1 MPLVFGDRPDCLR
14 ASRLQPWCDPR
25 GGGPVRYSLCMAS
38 QSNLSG
44 TAPAFAPPNLAGRI
58 PSLDGLRAISIL
70 LVLLGH
76 AAMSNGAPHLMGP
89 FSHVGNIGVR
99 FFFVIS
105 GFLITTLLLKES
117 TRTGTIS
124 LRQFYLRRTLRI
136 FPAAYFFIA
145 VMAAMAGLHWIKMIP
160 HEVLYA
166 ATYTMNYHDY
176 KALWLGQL
184 WSLAVEEQ
192 FYLLWPGLM
201 LLAGARRA
209 FRGAWIVVFLVPL
222 LRAWMWFGLHATDT
236 SMTKHF
242 EAVADALAIGCL
254 LAAYYNRLGKSER
267 YARLQ
272 SHTLLFLGA
281 ALGLVVF
288 GNALF
293 LVRPGIFYV
302 FGQTLAN
309 VGTVFAIDWAIR
321 NSEHSLGRML
331 NWKPM
336 VAIGVLSYS
345 LYLWQNPFLLGDM
358 ENVWTSFPQNLLFA
372 VAAALFS
379 YFTIEKP
386 FLRVKDRVEGRRRG
400 SGTQAMER
408 PAPAP
413 ELSSR

>member
-1 MPLVFGDRPDCLR
+1 
-14 ASRLQPWCDPR
+14 
-25 GGGPVRYSLCMAS
+25 MAS
-38 QSNLSG
+38 QSPASESGPQTFSAPRLS
-44 TAPAFAPPNLAGRI
+44 GRI
-58 PSLDGLRAISIL
+58 PSLDGMRAISIL

-76 AAMSNGAPHLMGP
+76 AAMSDGAPRLLHP
-89 FSHVGNIGVR
+89 FIHVGNIGVR

-105 GFLITTLLLKES
+105 GFLITTLLLKE
-117 TRTGTIS
+117 TGKTGTIS
-124 LRQFYLRRTLRI
+124 LKQFYLRRTLRI

-145 VMAAMAGLHWIKMIP
+145 IMATLAALHTITMIP
-160 HEVLYA
+160 HEILYA

-192 FYLLWPGLM
+192 FYLIWPGLM

-209 FRGAWIVVFLVPL
+209 FRGAWVVVVLVPV
-222 LRAWMWFGLHATDT
+222 LRAVMWFGFHATDT

-254 LAAYYNRLGKSER
+254 LAAYFNHLGASER
-267 YARLQ
+267 YRRVQ
-272 SHTLLFLGA
+272 SHTVLFLGA
-281 ALGLVVF
+281 ALGLVVV

-293 LVRPGIFYV
+293 LVRPGMFYV
-302 FGQTLAN
+302 WGQTLAN
-309 VGTVFAIDWAIR
+309 IGTVFAIDWGIR
-321 NSEHSLGRML
+321 HAGHPLGRML

-345 LYLWQNPFLLGDM
+345 LYLWQNPFLLGDR
-358 ENVWTSFPQNLLFA
+358 ENVWTTFPQNLVFA
-372 VAAALFS
+372 IAAAVFS
-379 YFTIEKP
+379 YFAIEKP
-386 FLRVKDRVEGRRRG
+386 FLRLKDRVEGRRKG
-400 SGTQAMER
+400 SGTQTLEK

>member
-1 MPLVFGDRPDCLR
+1 
-14 ASRLQPWCDPR
+14 
-25 GGGPVRYSLCMAS
+25 MAS
-38 QSNLSG
+38 VVQSPEYAAPRLS
-44 TAPAFAPPNLAGRI
+44 GRI
-58 PSLDGLRAISIL
+58 PSLDGMRAISIL

-76 AAMSNGAPHLMGP
+76 AAMSDGAPHLLAP
-89 FSHVGNIGVR
+89 FAHVGNIGVR

-105 GFLITTLLLKES
+105 GFLITTLLLKEQARS
-117 TRTGTIS
+117 GTIS
-124 LRQFYLRRTLRI
+124 LGQFYLRRTLRI

-145 VMAAMAGLHWIKMIP
+145 VMAILAATHRITTMIP

-176 KALWLGQL
+176 HAVWLGQL

-201 LLAGARRA
+201 LLAGVRNA
-209 FRGAWIVVFLVPL
+209 FRGAWVVVFLVPV
-222 LRAWMWFGLHATDT
+222 LRIGMWYGLHATDT

-254 LAAYYNRLGKSER
+254 LAANFNRLGASER
-267 YARLQ
+267 YRRLQ
-272 SHTLLFLGA
+272 SHTFLFLGVA
-281 ALGLVVF
+281 FGLVAL

-293 LVRPGIFYV
+293 LVRPGLFYV
-302 FGQTLAN
+302 WGQTLAN
-309 VGTVFAIDWAIR
+309 VGTVFAIDWGIR
-321 NSEHSLGRML
+321 NADHPFGRLL

-358 ENVWTSFPQNLLFA
+358 NNLWTTFPQNLVFGI
-372 VAAALFS
+372 AAALAS
-379 YFTIEKP
+379 YCLVEKP
-386 FLRVKDRVEGRRRG
+386 FLKVKDRIEHRLRG
-400 SGTQAMER
+400 SGNQAVTQ

-413 ELSSR
+413 ELTSR

>member
-1 MPLVFGDRPDCLR
+1 MPSEFQQSEYAAP
-14 ASRLQPWCDPR
+14 RL
-25 GGGPVRYSLCMAS
+25 S
-38 QSNLSG
+38 
-44 TAPAFAPPNLAGRI
+44 GRI

-76 AAMSNGAPHLMGP
+76 AALSDGAPRLLAP
-89 FSHVGNIGVR
+89 FAHVGNIGVR

-105 GFLITTLLLKES
+105 GFLITTLLLKEQGK
-117 TRTGTIS
+117 TGTIS
-124 LRQFYLRRTLRI
+124 IRQFYLRRTLRI

-145 VMAAMAGLHWIKMIP
+145 VMAVLTATGQITTMIP

-176 KALWLGQL
+176 HAVWLGQL

-192 FYLLWPGLM
+192 FYLLWPGLL
-201 LLAGARRA
+201 LLAGVRKG
-209 FRGAWIVVFLVPL
+209 FRGAWVVVLLVPI
-222 LRAWMWFGLHATDT
+222 LRIWMWYGLHASDT

-254 LAAYYNRLGKSER
+254 LAANYNRLGALER
-267 YARLQ
+267 YRRLQ
-272 SHTLLFLGA
+272 SHTLFFLGGS
-281 ALGLVVF
+281 LGLVVF

-293 LVRPGIFYV
+293 LVQPGLFYV
-302 FGQTLAN
+302 WGQTLAN
-309 VGTVFAIDWAIR
+309 IGTVFAIDWAIR
-321 NSEHSLGRML
+321 HADHPFGRAL

-358 ENVWTSFPQNLLFA
+358 NNLWTTFPQNLAFGI
-372 VAAALFS
+372 AAALAS
-379 YFTIEKP
+379 YFLVEKP
-386 FLRVKDRVEGRRRG
+386 FLRLKDKVEHRRRG
-400 SGTQAMER
+400 SGNQPIAE

-413 ELSSR
+413 ELTSSSR

>member
-1 MPLVFGDRPDCLR
+1 M
-14 ASRLQPWCDPR
+14 
-25 GGGPVRYSLCMAS
+25 RYSEGMAS
-38 QSNLSG
+38 QSNLPKIPADFA
-44 TAPAFAPPNLAGRI
+44 APRLAGRI

-76 AAMSNGAPHLMGP
+76 AAMSDGAPHLMAP

-105 GFLITTLLLKES
+105 GFLITTLLLKEHGK
-117 TRTGTIS
+117 TGTIS

-145 VMAAMAGLHWIKMIP
+145 VIAILAYLHWIRLIP
-160 HEVLYA
+160 HEILYA

-209 FRGAWIVVFLVPL
+209 FRGAWVVVFLVPI
-222 LRAWMWFGLHATDT
+222 LRAVMWFGLHATDT

-254 LAAYYNRLGKSER
+254 LAAYYNRLGASER
-267 YARLQ
+267 YRRLQ
-272 SHTLLFLGA
+272 SHTVLFLGA
-281 ALGLVVF
+281 AFGLVVI

-293 LVRPGIFYV
+293 LVNRGMFYV
-302 FGQTLAN
+302 GGQTLAN
-309 VGTVFAIDWAIR
+309 LGTVFAIDWAIR
-321 NSEHSLGRML
+321 HATHPLGRLL

-345 LYLWQNPFLLGDM
+345 LYLWQNPFLLGTM
-358 ENVWTSFPQNLLFA
+358 GNVWTTFPQNLLFA
-372 VAAALFS
+372 VAAAVFS
-379 YFTIEKP
+379 YFAVEKP
-386 FLRVKDRVEGRRRG
+386 FLRLKDRIEGRRKG
-400 SGTQAMER
+400 SGTQTLED

>member
-1 MPLVFGDRPDCLR
+1 
-14 ASRLQPWCDPR
+14 
-25 GGGPVRYSLCMAS
+25 MAS
-38 QSNLSG
+38 QSNLSQISPG
-44 TAPAFAPPNLAGRI
+44 YTAPRLTGRI

-76 AAMSNGAPHLMGP
+76 AAMSDGAPHLLSP

-117 TRTGTIS
+117 GRTGTIS

-145 VMAAMAGLHWIKMIP
+145 VIAILASLHWIRLIP
-160 HEVLYA
+160 HEILYA

-209 FRGAWIVVFLVPL
+209 FRGAWVVVFLVPI
-222 LRAWMWFGLHATDT
+222 LRAVMWFGLHATDT

-254 LAAYYNRLGKSER
+254 LAAYFNYLGASPR
-267 YARLQ
+267 YQRLQ
-272 SHTLLFLGA
+272 SHTVLFLGA
-281 ALGLVVF
+281 TFGLVVA

-293 LVRPGIFYV
+293 LVNRGMFYV
-302 FGQTLAN
+302 WGQTLAN
-309 VGTVFAIDWAIR
+309 IGTVFVIDWSIR
-321 NSEHSLGRML
+321 HAEHPLGRLL

-345 LYLWQNPFLLGDM
+345 LYLWQNPFLLGSM
-358 ENVWTSFPQNLLFA
+358 GNVWTSFPQNLAFA
-372 VAAALFS
+372 VAAAVFS
-379 YFTIEKP
+379 YFAIEKP
-386 FLRVKDRVEGRRRG
+386 FLRLKDRIEGRRKG
-400 SGTQAMER
+400 SGTQTLEK
-408 PAPAP
+408 PTPAP

>member
-1 MPLVFGDRPDCLR
+1 MPP
-14 ASRLQPWCDPR
+14 QPAHT
-25 GGGPVRYSLCMAS
+25 G
-38 QSNLSG
+38 
-44 TAPAFAPPNLAGRI
+44 FAPPSLSGRI
-58 PSLDGLRAISIL
+58 PSLDGLRALSIL

-76 AAMSNGAPHLMGP
+76 AAMSDGAPHALHP
-89 FSHVGNIGVR
+89 FAHVGNIGVR

-105 GFLITTLLLKES
+105 GFLITTLLLKEQAKS
-117 TRTGTIS
+117 GTIS

-145 VMAAMAGLHWIKMIP
+145 VVAALAALHWIRLIP

-192 FYLLWPGLM
+192 FYLIWPGLM

-209 FRGAWIVVFLVPL
+209 FRGAWIAVVLVPL
-222 LRAWMWFGLHATDT
+222 LRAWMWFGLHASET

-254 LAAYYNRLGKSER
+254 LAAYYNRLGASER
-267 YARLQ
+267 YRRLQ
-272 SHTLLFLGA
+272 RRTLVFLGGA
-281 ALGLVVF
+281 FALILT

-293 LVRPGIFYV
+293 LVRPGLFYV
-302 FGQTLAN
+302 AGQTLAN
-309 VGTVFAIDWAIR
+309 IGTVFAIDWAIR
-321 NSEHSLGRML
+321 HPDHALGRLL
-331 NWKPM
+331 NARPM
-336 VAIGVLSYS
+336 IAIGVLSYS
-345 LYLWQNPFLLGDM
+345 LYLWQNPFLLGDL
-358 ENVWTSFPQNLLFA
+358 ENVWTTFPQNLLFA

-379 YFTIEKP
+379 YFAIEKP
-386 FLRVKDRVEGRRRG
+386 FLRLKDRFEGRRRG
-400 SGTQAMER
+400 SGTQTLER

-413 ELSSR
+413 ELRSH